1 VGAAF
6 TRMRSAVLDR
16 MGSACLSL
24 TGRYVL
30 EALFRTLHVERT
42 GHHVLPRLG
51 KEGTP
56 VIFVFWHGRLL
67 PLIHVHRQQSTVVL
81 VSEHRDGD
89 YVARLIHHFG
99 FGTVRGSSTRGGVRG
114 LKGLIRA
121 ARTGRDLAIAPDGPR
136 GPNRELKLG
145 ALTVARVTGFPIVP
159 VGVGITSAWR
169 IRSWDGLLVPKPFS
183 MVRVAY
189 GLPTF
194 VPRNMD
200 RVGIDEVAA
209 SLQQTLGDLSGQ
221 VGDTASLTQGVGT
234 ERLSQGGNAEPL
246 SQGVNVGSLDALGD
260 TDPS

>member
-1 VGAAF
+1 
-6 TRMRSAVLDR
+6 M
-16 MGSACLSL
+16 
-24 TGRYVL
+24 
-30 EALFRTLHVERT
+30 
-42 GHHVLPRLG
+42 
-51 KEGTP
+51 
-56 VIFVFWHGRLL
+56 
-67 PLIHVHRQQSTVVL
+67 PLIHVHRHQSTVVL

-121 ARTGRDLAIAPDGPR
+121 AGTGRDLAIAPDGPR

-145 ALTVARVTGFPIVP
+145 ALTVARVTGFPLVP

-209 SLQQTLGDLSGQ
+209 SLQQTLGDLSGK
-221 VGDTASLTQGVGT
+221 VGDTASLT
-234 ERLSQGGNAEPL
+234 QGGNAEPL
-246 SQGVNVGSLDALGD
+246 SQGVNVGSLDASGD
-260 TDPS
+260 TDLS

>member
-1 VGAAF
+1 MGAAF

-67 PLIHVHRQQSTVVL
+67 PLIHVHRHQSTVVL

-145 ALTVARVTGFPIVP
+145 ALTVARVTGFPLVP

-169 IRSWDGLLVPKPFS
+169 IRSWDGPKPFS
-183 MVRVAY
+183 TVRVAY

-234 ERLSQGGNAEPL
+234 ERLSQG
-246 SQGVNVGSLDALGD
+246 VNVGSLDALGD